1 MVLSGRV
8 FLPVTVWEMLWEI
21 DLVMLERGWRFTLAF
36 SWWTEEVMLDVRE
49 EKKALPD
56 GRELTLSLSPPPSLS
71 LLVLVAAVVVVASP
85 GCCGLLVTEAAALR
99 AEFTNDP
106 AIPPMTPHLDD
117 EPLPLLLLG
126 ASAAVGVGVGFV
138 VGAEDSAA
146 AMLSDAPPGGG
157 GKLAIVGPGDC
168 DDDDDEDEG
177 PPNKSGA
184 ASVIMVD

>member
-1 MVLSGRV
+1 M
-8 FLPVTVWEMLWEI
+8 PVTVWEMLWEI

-36 SWWTEEVMLDVRE
+36 SWLTEEVMLDVRE

-56 GRELTLSLSPPPSLS
+56 GRELTLSLSLLFIVDSPPSLS
-71 LLVLVAAVVVVASP
+71 LLLLVAAVVVVASP

-99 AEFTNDP
+99 AEVTNDP

-126 ASAAVGVGVGFV
+126 ASNAVGVGVGFV

-168 DDDDDEDEG
+168 DDDEDS
-177 PPNKSGA
+177 PNKSGA